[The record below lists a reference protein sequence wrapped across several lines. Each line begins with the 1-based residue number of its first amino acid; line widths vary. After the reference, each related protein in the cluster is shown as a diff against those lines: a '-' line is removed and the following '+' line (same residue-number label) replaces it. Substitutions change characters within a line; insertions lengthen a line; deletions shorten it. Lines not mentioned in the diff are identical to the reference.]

1 MKLLAYHGK
10 GIVSRMIQL
19 QTRSP
24 YSHIALQLDD
34 GTVIEAWHVGGVRH
48 NADWT
53 TIHGKGT
60 SVDVFRFNEESLCQF
75 DEGKV
80 LAWLQ
85 KQLGKKYDFLS
96 VFRFLSKRK
105 ALKNDRWFC
114 SELVEQAI
122 IEGGGQLL
130 NGEPAHH
137 SPRDTVM
144 SPCLIL
150 EDRLEW

>member
-1 MKLLAYHGK
+1 MKLLAYRGK

-34 GTVIEAWHVGGVRH
+34 ESVIEAWHVGGVRH

-60 SVDVFRFNEESLCQF
+60 AVDVFRFNEEALCNF
-75 DEGKV
+75 DEKKM
-80 LAWLQ
+80 LYWLQ

-114 SELVEQAI
+114 SELIEEAI
-122 IEGGGQLL
+122 IMGGGRLL
-130 NGEPAHH
+130 RGIPAQH

-144 SPCLIL
+144 SPCLIF
-150 EDRLEW
+150 EETLEW